1 MKGICFYD
9 FDLRVEF
16 LYHSVKNSSRK
27 LDDMIY
33 GFKFVRKHDSIQ
45 ITSENKEIFVA
56 LLPYFRSRLNLG
68 NFHANYKDIKKIGKG
83 NFASVYLVE
92 STQTGEQFAVKAFS
106 KEVAFEEDKGKV
118 LENKKKIKINF

>member
-27 LDDMIY
+27 LNDLVY
-33 GFKFVRKHDSIQ
+33 GFKFIRKHDSIQ
-45 ITSENKEIFVA
+45 ITSENKEIFQT

-68 NFHANYKDIKKIGKG
+68 NFHANYRAIKKIGKG

-92 STQTGEQFAVKAFS
+92 CTHTGTQYAVKAFS

-118 LENKKKIKINF
+118 VKKNKEINKF